1 MIIEDPE
8 GFKAWLTSKLEP
20 LCDADP
26 AALAKYVYALVKK
39 DKPVEELRASMLDQL
54 EVFLQR
60 ETQGFVNLLFRT
72 LETQCFDPLTDQQ
85 TNNVLSPIASK
96 TSTTDL
102 DLRETFP
109 SNQQQEEIERKR
121 DNKESN
127 TALITG
133 TQNSFGVALL
143 ATAAGRRDSDK
154 HLRKSESDK
163 EDRNRRLRRR
173 GSSVTPERRRSRSRS
188 FERRRSRSRE
198 RDRGRAWRNKS
209 PPPRRYERRRSYSKS
224 PTRRFSKSRSPQSKR
239 IRFRNRSPPRS
250 RSRTPLENRERKD
263 VAAGVS
269 PRDNNHGDTDLRNI
283 QSVVAVP
290 PELQAYP
297 RRCRDFDEKGFCMRG
312 DLCPYDHGTD
322 PVILE
327 DVGVPMYNGG
337 PPQQPPIIPQVP
349 PPNLMHHP
357 TPHPP
362 LQAPPPIGVNI
373 EYNPDAPSM
382 EPRVW
387 GRQPPFRGGPM
398 LRGMTRGTMGR
409 GGFPLHQRELINVV
423 TAGGPQFRHQRPT
436 LNQTSDFT
444 NGTMSATMNNG
455 KSFDY
460 NRVGGNRT
468 QFSAKGGNT
477 TLQLKKVPSGVNNIT
492 HLNNHFSKFG
502 KIVNIQVGV
511 DGDPESALITF
522 SNHTE
527 ANIAIKSTEAVLN
540 NRFIRVFWY
549 NSTVN
554 ANSGESKQENIPPA
568 TRPSVLE
575 RLGAPPSKVL
585 NNIQLSAIQQQEE
598 KVTLVNNSLSKTL
611 YIPSAMKKE
620 HANMDIQTENK
631 EQINTEV
638 KKKLEEIT
646 AAKKKQEEAR
656 KAGIKLNADLRKRK
670 QELLEKQ
677 LNQQKLLIQRTESP
691 TLAPQQKAILIE
703 TIKTLQES
711 IENIRKDLAS
721 SVKNNLVKSSK
732 RNTIKEQLA
741 QIKKTREEVQRELL
755 DAELDLINRQHEGK
769 NTDELKKKVA
779 DLKLRVIN
787 LGLFPKGPYRGRSS
801 STPHRIS
808 RGRGRSGIKHG
819 TSVSFDHNVVDHRPT
834 KLLVSG
840 YEQDDKAEVIKH
852 FEQYGEIV
860 DYISDDATP
869 SLVLNF
875 KLRKDAEVALTK
887 GRNFHDRLLSVTWAT
902 HNNNIRSNMVSKPAT
917 PIHRS
922 VMVVEEEEE
931 LRTDLLGVDEED
943 EEFKYLPSPTY
954 LFQDEECQYSAKSP
968 TYIMQSKEEDEEDED
983 RSWRR

>member
-297 RRCRDFDEKGFCMRG
+297 RRCRDFD
-312 DLCPYDHGTD
+312 
-322 PVILE
+322 
-327 DVGVPMYNGG
+327 
-337 PPQQPPIIPQVP
+337 
-349 PPNLMHHP
+349 
-357 TPHPP
+357 
-362 LQAPPPIGVNI
+362 